1 MPIGNMVPNRGN
13 AMTNLWLRHCWSAGT
28 EPVRTTERRPRVL
41 RDDSMA
47 VHTPEIAAGN
57 HRYRRLYIGID
68 IFDAD
73 ERPMSPTEEQLCA
86 AILEHRGKR

>member
-1 MPIGNMVPNRGN
+1 MIPWRYIRRNR
-13 AMTNLWLRHCWSAGT
+13 
-28 EPVRTTERRPRVL
+28 
-41 RDDSMA
+41 
-47 VHTPEIAAGN
+47 AGN